1 MSIRVLFATIAAA
14 VCPCFTLHTICHHQS
29 VCHGTPAHARAANRR
44 RQQHMLLMAC
54 AGIQIE
60 QPFAVLPLANFS
72 AIIEQNVREELQA
85 SNVSLYCVTFKDI
98 CVPCIAQAC

>member
-1 MSIRVLFATIAAA
+1 
-14 VCPCFTLHTICHHQS
+14 
-29 VCHGTPAHARAANRR
+29 
-44 RQQHMLLMAC
+44 MAC

-72 AIIEQNVREELQA
+72 AIIEQNVREELQV
-85 SNVSLYCVTFKDI
+85 SNVSHYCVTFKDI